1 MLQIKAHCPSD
12 KSLCFHIPPCE
23 SHPLE
28 VHLPFGVSFFL
39 NHFRSWNDEGNH
51 NNALFSWLLCH
62 VNALRKLPPRDF
74 ASFSFY
80 DVFGGTVICRK
91 GRDALGFLLC
101 ALPNVLVGFLRVTE
115 YMIVVAV
122 IEKSENIVDH
132 LFIKAMKSSEEPIIF
147 QNTHAV
153 RKI

>member
-1 MLQIKAHCPSD
+1 M
-12 KSLCFHIPPCE
+12 
-23 SHPLE
+23 
-28 VHLPFGVSFFL
+28 
-39 NHFRSWNDEGNH
+39 
-51 NNALFSWLLCH
+51 
-62 VNALRKLPPRDF
+62 
-74 ASFSFY
+74 
-80 DVFGGTVICRK
+80 
-91 GRDALGFLLC
+91 GFLLC